1 MSPINDSVDDLFP
14 NSVVAPSIVFGSIF
28 FAAEELLQ
36 VEEHVVGPSPDLILK
51 KLRSS

>member
-1 MSPINDSVDDLFP
+1 MSPINVRVDDLLP
-14 NSVVAPSIVFGSIF
+14 NGVVAPSIVVGSIF

-36 VEEHVVGPSPDLILK
+36 VEERAVGPSPDLILK